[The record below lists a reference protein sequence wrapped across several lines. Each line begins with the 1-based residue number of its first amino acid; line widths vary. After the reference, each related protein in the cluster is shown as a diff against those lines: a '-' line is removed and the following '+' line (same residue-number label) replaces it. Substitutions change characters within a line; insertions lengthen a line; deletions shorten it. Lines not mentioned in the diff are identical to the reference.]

1 MPIPKVQGNEK
12 EETYISRC
20 MEAIGGEYD
29 DQAQPLA
36 ICYATY
42 RKATMQS
49 LKDPKDRVA
58 QRLKFNSDFKGIN
71 LQEGSEDPCQ
81 TGYRQLGTKILD
93 GREVPACIPEEDHP
107 DFKD

>member
-58 QRLKFNSDFKGIN
+58 QRLKFNSDFRGIN
-71 LQEGSEDPCQ
+71 LQDDEQGPCWENYIQ
-81 TGYRQLGTKILD
+81 IGTKIVD
-93 GREVPACIPEEDHP
+93 GKEVPDCRGPIKED
-107 DFKD
+107 